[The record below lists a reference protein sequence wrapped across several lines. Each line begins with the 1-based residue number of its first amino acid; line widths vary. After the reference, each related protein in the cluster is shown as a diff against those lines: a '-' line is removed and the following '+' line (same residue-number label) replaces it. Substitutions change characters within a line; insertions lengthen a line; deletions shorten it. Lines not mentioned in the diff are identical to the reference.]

1 MLDFFQSVLSLD
13 NLVGNNIPWR
23 IMSIDSVFQSM
34 PSLETRRLILR
45 RLHEADA
52 NALFSILGDDEV
64 TRYYDDA
71 TFTAIS
77 QAREQITA
85 WENGFLHRRCIRW
98 GITRKEDGVLI
109 GTCGY
114 YGIHPWHMRASI
126 GYELGRQFWHQG
138 LMTEALN
145 AIINLGFKE
154 MSLNRIDALVMP
166 ENIPSIRLL
175 EKIGFKNEGL
185 LREYENW
192 GSKGFTDLYILAL
205 LRTYANL

>member
-1 MLDFFQSVLSLD
+1 
-13 NLVGNNIPWR
+13 
-23 IMSIDSVFQSM
+23 MSIDSIFQSF
-34 PSLETRRLILR
+34 PQLETKRLVLR
-45 RLHEADA
+45 RLQGTDSDA
-52 NALFSILGDDEV
+52 LYSILGDEEV

-71 TFTAIS
+71 TFTQVS
-77 QAREQITA
+77 QANEQIEA

-114 YGIHPWHMRASI
+114 YGIHPWHLRASI
-126 GYELGRQFWHQG
+126 GYELGRQFWRQG

-145 AIINLGFKE
+145 AIIDLGFKA
-154 MSLNRIDALVMP
+154 MNLNRIDALVMP
-166 ENIPSIRLL
+166 DNIASIRLL

-192 GSKGFTDLYILAL
+192 GDKGFTDLYILSL
-205 LRTYANL
+205 LRKYAHH